1 MEMKNIEI
9 PVVDFKRHLSD
20 YVGQSQHGN
29 VRVIVTK
36 HRKPVAAVVSMN
48 DLHLLEAQDA
58 TSGLASIAGK
68 WSDFSEVEST
78 LKQVVDARS
87 EERGRDVSF

>member
-1 MEMKNIEI
+1 MKNIEI
-9 PVVDFKRHLSD
+9 PVIDFKRHLSD
-20 YVGQSQHGN
+20 YVGKSQHGN

-36 HRKPVAAVVSMN
+36 HRRPVAAVVSMN
-48 DLHLLEAQDA
+48 DLHILEAQDA

-68 WSDFSEVEST
+68 WSHYDEVESS
-78 LKQVVDARS
+78 LRQVVGKRS

>member
-1 MEMKNIEI
+1 MKNIKI
-9 PVVDFKRHLSD
+9 PVIDFKRNLSD

-36 HRKPVAAVVSMN
+36 HRRPVAAVVSMN
-48 DLHLLEAQDA
+48 DLHILEAHDA

-68 WSDFSEVEST
+68 WSHFSEIESS
-78 LKQVVDARS
+78 LKQVVDMRS
-87 EERGRDVSF
+87 NERGRDVSF

>member
-1 MEMKNIEI
+1 MKNIEV
-9 PVVDFKRHLSD
+9 PVIDLKRHLSN

-48 DLHLLEAQDA
+48 DLYMLEAQDA
-58 TSGLASIAGK
+58 TSGLSSIVGK
-68 WSDFSEVEST
+68 WSDFNEMESS
-78 LKQVVDARS
+78 LKQVVDMRS
-87 EERGRDVSF
+87 KDGGRDVSF